1 MLAVISLSKQK
12 NTRRASCL
20 ICVENAVFLLNLFT
34 FEWSVFMMS
43 CLSLYTNY
51 IQYNSIVGVRH
62 KSVALSSCQKRI
74 GCNSSIL
81 AVAQV
86 SGLSRWLEKKTQKM
100 FHIVQYRPLRL
111 ITRNSLSRICLKLMF
126 SRLVTFE
133 QISKSR
139 FSSHSLV
146 GNKNIILMGPPG
158 AGKTTVGR
166 IVGQK
171 LDCPVIDVDDD
182 VLETTWNMSVSEKL
196 QDVGNEQFLE
206 EEGKALLK
214 FSASGSV
221 ISLSGSNPMHTA
233 GMQHVKRNGIVVYL
247 DVPTTVIMSRLKS
260 MKVDRIVGQ
269 GPATSLKDILQF
281 RKQFYKR
288 WYDVRVL
295 CGGSM
300 AAEVVAEKVLDAVK
314 RYQNSEVETY
324 VSTRSTQKNSQKY
337 FSDVVI
343 EGLASDG
350 GLFVPERGLPELTA
364 EEWQSIIEATYAERA
379 QVILERCIHPADIPA
394 SKLREI
400 IGTAYGENF
409 TCSKIAPVR
418 HLTGNQFLLELFH
431 GPTASFK
438 DFALQMMPHIFAYC
452 IPRSCNYL
460 VLVAT
465 SGDTGSAVLD
475 GFSRLHDT
483 DKQRIAVMSFFPED
497 GVSPIQKSQMI
508 GCQKENA
515 WSVGVKSD
523 FDFCQTAMK
532 KIFADSDYT
541 GYLTV
546 EYGTSLAAANSIN
559 WARLLPQVVYH
570 ASAYLDLVHQGIIA
584 FGDPVDIC
592 IPTGNFGNILAALY
606 AKMMGIPIRKCI
618 CASNEN
624 NVLTD
629 FIRTGIYD
637 LRGRKLIPTFSP
649 AIDILKS
656 SNLERYLHLIADG
669 DGQLVT
675 QLYNQLET
683 QGHFQ
688 LRKDLLEKLQQDLVA
703 GWCSEEDCLAAI
715 HSVYSTTGYIL
726 DTHTAVAKVVA
737 DRLQDRTCPIIIS
750 STAHYSKFAPAILR
764 ALRITEI
771 KQNPLSQL
779 HLLSSYSPLPP
790 VHWGLIETLKKNEN
804 EGHRICTADLSML
817 MSCIETLIQGH
828 FMKVF

>member
-1 MLAVISLSKQK
+1 ML
-12 NTRRASCL
+12 
-20 ICVENAVFLLNLFT
+20 
-34 FEWSVFMMS
+34 
-43 CLSLYTNY
+43 
-51 IQYNSIVGVRH
+51 
-62 KSVALSSCQKRI
+62 
-74 GCNSSIL
+74 
-81 AVAQV
+81 
-86 SGLSRWLEKKTQKM
+86 SGLSSWLGRKKKNKPNNPAQPKMM
-100 FHIVQYRPLRL
+100 FHVVQYRPFRL
-111 ITRNSLSRICLKLMF
+111 ITQNSLSSTCSKLML
-126 SRLVTFE
+126 SRPVAFA
-133 QISKSR
+133 QIWKSW

-171 LDCPVIDVDDD
+171 LDCPVIDIDDD

-221 ISLSGSNPMHTA
+221 ISLTGSNPMHSA
-233 GMQHVKRNGIVVYL
+233 GMQHVKKNGIVVYL
-247 DVPTTVIMSRLKS
+247 DVPATVIMSRLKS

-269 GPATSLKDILQF
+269 SPGISLKDILQF

-288 WYDVRVL
+288 WYDIRVL
-295 CGGSM
+295 CGDI

-314 RYQNSEVETY
+314 RYQDSELETFI
-324 VSTRSTQKNSQKY
+324 STRSNRSGRSMEKDSCKY
-337 FSDVVI
+337 FSDVVT
-343 EGLASDG
+343 EGLAPDG
-350 GLFVPERGLPELTA
+350 GLFVPERGLPKFTA
-364 EEWQSIIEATYAERA
+364 GEWQSLIEATYIERA

-394 SKLREI
+394 SKLAEI
-400 IGTAYGENF
+400 IGAAYGENF
-409 TCSKIAPVR
+409 SCSKIAPVR
-418 HLTGNQFLLELFH
+418 HLAGNQFLLELFH

-438 DFALQMMPHIFAYC
+438 DFALQMVPHIFAYC

-483 DKQRIAVMSFFPED
+483 DKQRIAVMNFFPED
-497 GVSPIQKSQMI
+497 GVSAIQKSQMI

-523 FDFCQTAMK
+523 FDFCQTAIK
-532 KIFADSDYT
+532 QIFTNSDYT
-541 GYLTV
+541 GFLTV
-546 EYGTSLAAANSIN
+546 EYGTALAAANSIN
-559 WARLLPQVVYH
+559 WARLLPQIVYH
-570 ASAYLDLVHQGIIA
+570 ASAYLDLVHQSIIP
-584 FGDPVDIC
+584 FGSSVDVC

-618 CASNEN
+618 CANNEN

-629 FIRTGIYD
+629 FIRTGVYD

-649 AIDILKS
+649 AVDILKS
-656 SNLERYLHLIADG
+656 SNLERYLHLITNE
-669 DGQLVT
+669 DGQLVA
-675 QLYNQLET
+675 QLYNQLEN

-688 LRKDLLEKLQQDLVA
+688 LGKDLLEKLQQDVVA

-790 VHWGLIETLKKNEN
+790 VHWGLLETLKKKGNED
-804 EGHRICTADLSML
+804 HQVCAADTSML
-817 MSCIETLIQGH
+817 MSHIETLIQNH

>member
-1 MLAVISLSKQK
+1 
-12 NTRRASCL
+12 
-20 ICVENAVFLLNLFT
+20 
-34 FEWSVFMMS
+34 
-43 CLSLYTNY
+43 
-51 IQYNSIVGVRH
+51 
-62 KSVALSSCQKRI
+62 
-74 GCNSSIL
+74 
-81 AVAQV
+81 
-86 SGLSRWLEKKTQKM
+86 M
-100 FHIVQYRPLRL
+100 FPIVQYQPLRL
-111 ITRNSLSRICLKLMF
+111 ITQNTLSSMCLKLMF
-126 SRLVTFE
+126 SRPVAFAQTWKLWL
-133 QISKSR
+133 
-139 FSSHSLV
+139 SSHSLI

-214 FSASGSV
+214 LSASGSV
-221 ISLSGSNPMHTA
+221 ISLTGSNPMHA
-233 GMQHVKRNGIVVYL
+233 ASMQHMKQNGLVVYL
-247 DVPTTVIMSRLKS
+247 DVPTAVIMRRLGV
-260 MKVDRIVGQ
+260 MRVDRIVGQ
-269 GPATSLKDILQF
+269 GPGVSLKDILQF

-288 WYDVRVL
+288 WHDIRVL
-295 CGGSM
+295 CAGEST
-300 AAEVVAEKVLDAVK
+300 AEAIAEKVIDAVK
-314 RYQNSEVETY
+314 RYQNSESETFI
-324 VSTRSTQKNSQKY
+324 STRASKSGNGKEKDSAKY
-337 FSDVVI
+337 FSDVVT
-343 EGLASDG
+343 EGLAPDG
-350 GLFVPERGLPELTA
+350 GLFVPENGLPKLSSG
-364 EEWQSIIEATYAERA
+364 EWQSLIEATYVERA

-394 SKLREI
+394 STLGEI

-409 TCSKIAPVR
+409 SCSKIAPVR

-452 IPRSCNYL
+452 IPKSCNYL

-475 GFSRLHDT
+475 GFSRLRDA

-497 GVSPIQKSQMI
+497 GVSQIQKSQMI

-515 WSVGVKSD
+515 RSIGVKSD
-523 FDFCQTAMK
+523 FDFCQTAIK
-532 KIFADSDYT
+532 QIFTNSDYT
-541 GYLTV
+541 GFLTV
-546 EYGTSLAAANSIN
+546 EYGTALAAANSIN
-559 WARLLPQVVYH
+559 WARLLPQIVYH
-570 ASAYLDLVHQGIIA
+570 ASAYLDLVHQDIIT
-584 FGDPVDIC
+584 FGSPVDVC
-592 IPTGNFGNILAALY
+592 IPTGNFGNVLAALY

-629 FIRTGIYD
+629 FVRTGMYD
-637 LRGRKLIPTFSP
+637 LRGRRLIPTLSP

-656 SNLERYLHLIADG
+656 SNLERYLHLIGGG
-669 DGQLVT
+669 DGQLVS
-675 QLYNQLET
+675 QLYNQLEN

-688 LRKDLLEKLQQDLVA
+688 LQKKLLEKLQRDVVA

-764 ALRITEI
+764 ALRIAEI

-790 VHWGLIETLKKNEN
+790 VHWGLLETLKRNEN
-804 EGHRICTADLSML
+804 EGHQICAADTSVL
-817 MSCIETLIQGH
+817 MSHIEALIQSH
-828 FMKVF
+828 FT

>member
-1 MLAVISLSKQK
+1 MFIEELIVIFFF
-12 NTRRASCL
+12 
-20 ICVENAVFLLNLFT
+20 FLNQF
-34 FEWSVFMMS
+34 
-43 CLSLYTNY
+43 
-51 IQYNSIVGVRH
+51 
-62 KSVALSSCQKRI
+62 
-74 GCNSSIL
+74 
-81 AVAQV
+81 
-86 SGLSRWLEKKTQKM
+86 SGLTRWLRKKKNKNKNKNQKQQQKM
-100 FHIVQYRPLRL
+100 FHTVQYQPLRL
-111 ITRNSLSRICLKLMF
+111 ITQNSLSKICLKLMF

-133 QISKSR
+133 RISKSW
-139 FSSHSLV
+139 FSSHSLI

-171 LDCPVIDVDDD
+171 LDCPVIDIDDD
-182 VLETTWNMSVSEKL
+182 VLERTWNMSVSEKL

-221 ISLSGSNPMHTA
+221 ISLTGSNPMHTA

-247 DVPTTVIMSRLKS
+247 DVPTMVIMSRLKS

-295 CGGSM
+295 CGGNM

-324 VSTRSTQKNSQKY
+324 VSTRSTQNNSHKY
-337 FSDVVI
+337 FSDVVVG
-343 EGLASDG
+343 GLASDG
-350 GLFVPERGLPELTA
+350 GLFVPERGLPVLTA
-364 EEWQSIIEATYAERA
+364 EEWQTLIGATYAERA

-523 FDFCQTAMK
+523 FDFCQTAIK
-532 KIFADSDYT
+532 KIFTNSDYT

-546 EYGTSLAAANSIN
+546 EYGTALAAANSIN

-570 ASAYLDLVHQGIIA
+570 ASAYLDLVHQGIII
-584 FGDPVDIC
+584 FGDPVDVC

-637 LRGRKLIPTFSP
+637 LRGRKLVPTFSP
-649 AIDILKS
+649 AVDILKS

-669 DGQLVT
+669 DGQLLI
-675 QLYNQLET
+675 QLYNQLEN

-688 LRKDLLEKLQQDLVA
+688 LQKDLLEKLQQNLVA

-764 ALRITEI
+764 ALKITEI

-790 VHWGLIETLKKNEN
+790 VHWGLLATLKKNEN
-804 EGHRICTADLSML
+804 EGHRVCAADLS
-817 MSCIETLIQGH
+817 
-828 FMKVF
+828 

>member
-1 MLAVISLSKQK
+1 MLHV
-12 NTRRASCL
+12 
-20 ICVENAVFLLNLFT
+20 
-34 FEWSVFMMS
+34 
-43 CLSLYTNY
+43 
-51 IQYNSIVGVRH
+51 
-62 KSVALSSCQKRI
+62 
-74 GCNSSIL
+74 
-81 AVAQV
+81 
-86 SGLSRWLEKKTQKM
+86 
-100 FHIVQYRPLRL
+100 VQYRPLRL
-111 ITRNSLSRICLKLMF
+111 ITQTSLFSMCLKVVLSRPVAF
-126 SRLVTFE
+126 A
-133 QISKSR
+133 QIWKSW
-139 FSSHSLV
+139 FSSRSLV

-158 AGKTTVGR
+158 AGKTTIGR

-171 LDCPVIDVDDD
+171 LDCPVIDIDDD

-221 ISLSGSNPMHTA
+221 ISLTGSNPMHA
-233 GMQHVKRNGIVVYL
+233 ASMQHMKKTGIVVYL

-269 GPATSLKDILQF
+269 SLGISLKDILQF

-288 WYDVRVL
+288 WYDIRVL
-295 CGGSM
+295 CGGDV

-314 RYQNSEVETY
+314 RYQNSELETFI
-324 VSTRSTQKNSQKY
+324 STRSSRSGRSMEKDCHKY
-337 FSDVVI
+337 FSDVVT
-343 EGLASDG
+343 EGLAPDG
-350 GLFVPERGLPELTA
+350 GLFVPERGLPKFTA
-364 EEWQSIIEATYAERA
+364 GEWQSLIEATYIERA

-394 SKLREI
+394 SKLAEI
-400 IGTAYGENF
+400 IETAYGENF

-418 HLTGNQFLLELFH
+418 HLAGNQFLLELFH

-438 DFALQMMPHIFAYC
+438 DLALQMVPHIFAYC

-475 GFSRLHDT
+475 GFSRLHDA
-483 DKQRIAVMSFFPED
+483 DKQRIAVMNFFPED

-523 FDFCQTAMK
+523 FDFCQTAIK
-532 KIFADSDYT
+532 QIFTNSDYT
-541 GYLTV
+541 GFLTV

-559 WARLLPQVVYH
+559 WARLLPQIVYH
-570 ASAYLDLVHQGIIA
+570 ASAYLDLVHQAIIPL
-584 FGDPVDIC
+584 GSPVDVC

-629 FIRTGIYD
+629 FIRAGVYD

-649 AIDILKS
+649 AVDILKS
-656 SNLERYLHLIADG
+656 SNLERYLHLIANE

-675 QLYNQLET
+675 QLYNQLEN

-764 ALRITEI
+764 ALRIAEI
-771 KQNPLSQL
+771 NQNPLSQL

-790 VHWGLIETLKKNEN
+790 VHWGLLETLKKKGNEEHQYKKEASQSAWHLIKES
-804 EGHRICTADLSML
+804 EGRIPVSGKCDSIRGINCVT
-817 MSCIETLIQGH
+817 
-828 FMKVF
+828 

>member
-1 MLAVISLSKQK
+1 
-12 NTRRASCL
+12 
-20 ICVENAVFLLNLFT
+20 
-34 FEWSVFMMS
+34 
-43 CLSLYTNY
+43 
-51 IQYNSIVGVRH
+51 
-62 KSVALSSCQKRI
+62 
-74 GCNSSIL
+74 
-81 AVAQV
+81 
-86 SGLSRWLEKKTQKM
+86 M
-100 FHIVQYRPLRL
+100 FHIVQYRSLRL
-111 ITRNSLSRICLKLMF
+111 VTQTRLSKMCLKLMF

-133 QISKSR
+133 RISKSW
-139 FSSHSLV
+139 FSSHSLI

-171 LDCPVIDVDDD
+171 LNCPVIDIDDD

-221 ISLSGSNPMHTA
+221 ISLTGSNPMHTA

-260 MKVDRIVGQ
+260 IKVDRIVGQ
-269 GPATSLKDILQF
+269 GPAASLKDILQF
-281 RKQFYKR
+281 RKQFYRR

-295 CGGSM
+295 CAGNM
-300 AAEVVAEKVLDAVK
+300 APEVVAEKVLDAVK
-314 RYQNSEVETY
+314 RYQNSEVDTY
-324 VSTRSTQKNSQKY
+324 VSTRSTQKNSHKY

-364 EEWQSIIEATYAERA
+364 EEWQTLVEATYAERA

-394 SKLREI
+394 SKLREM

-483 DKQRIAVMSFFPED
+483 DKQRIAVLSFFPED

-515 WSVGVKSD
+515 WSVGVRSD

-532 KIFADSDYT
+532 KIFTNADYT

-546 EYGTSLAAANSIN
+546 EYGTALAAANSIN

-570 ASAYLDLVHQGIIA
+570 ASAYLDLVHQGIIT

-629 FIRTGIYD
+629 FIRTGLYD
-637 LRGRKLIPTFSP
+637 LRGRKLVPTFSP
-649 AIDILKS
+649 AVDILKS

-675 QLYNQLET
+675 QLYNQLEN

-688 LRKDLLEKLQQDLVA
+688 LREDLLEKLQQDLVA
-703 GWCSEEDCLAAI
+703 GWCSEEDCLAVI

-790 VHWGLIETLKKNEN
+790 VHWGLLETLKKNEN
-804 EGHRICTADLSML
+804 EGHRVCAADLSML
-817 MSCIETLIQGH
+817 MSCIETLIQNH
-828 FMKVF
+828 FMKVL

>member
-1 MLAVISLSKQK
+1 
-12 NTRRASCL
+12 
-20 ICVENAVFLLNLFT
+20 
-34 FEWSVFMMS
+34 
-43 CLSLYTNY
+43 
-51 IQYNSIVGVRH
+51 
-62 KSVALSSCQKRI
+62 
-74 GCNSSIL
+74 
-81 AVAQV
+81 
-86 SGLSRWLEKKTQKM
+86 M
-100 FHIVQYRPLRL
+100 FHLVQYRPLRL
-111 ITRNSLSRICLKLMF
+111 ITQNTLSSMCLKLMF
-126 SRLVTFE
+126 SRPVAFA
-133 QISKSR
+133 QIWKSW
-139 FSSHSLV
+139 FSSHSLI

-214 FSASGSV
+214 ISASGSV
-221 ISLSGSNPMHTA
+221 ISLTGSNPMHAA
-233 GMQHVKRNGIVVYL
+233 GMQHVKKNGIVVYL
-247 DVPTTVIMSRLKS
+247 DVPTAVIMHRLKL

-269 GPATSLKDILQF
+269 DSGMSLKDILQF

-288 WYDVRVL
+288 WHDIRVL
-295 CGGSM
+295 CGGEIT
-300 AAEVVAEKVLDAVK
+300 AEAIAEKVLDAVK
-314 RYQNSEVETY
+314 RYQNSKLETFI
-324 VSTRSTQKNSQKY
+324 STRSIRSGNCKQKDSAKY
-337 FSDVVI
+337 FSDVVT
-343 EGLASDG
+343 EGLAPDG
-350 GLFVPERGLPELTA
+350 GLFVPESGFPKLTA
-364 EEWQSIIEATYAERA
+364 GEWQSLIEATYVERA
-379 QVILERCIHPADIPA
+379 EVILEKCIHPADIPA
-394 SKLREI
+394 STLGEI

-452 IPRSCNYL
+452 VPRSCNYL

-497 GVSPIQKSQMI
+497 GVSQIQKSQMI

-523 FDFCQTAMK
+523 FDFCQTAIK
-532 KIFADSDYT
+532 QIFTNSDYT
-541 GYLTV
+541 GFLTV
-546 EYGTSLAAANSIN
+546 EYGTALAAANSIN
-559 WARLLPQVVYH
+559 WARLLPQIVYH

-584 FGDPVDIC
+584 FGNPVDVC

-637 LRGRKLIPTFSP
+637 LRGRRLIPTLSP
-649 AIDILKS
+649 AVDILKS
-656 SNLERYLHLIADG
+656 SNLERYLHLIADS

-675 QLYNQLET
+675 QLYNQLEN

-688 LRKDLLEKLQQDLVA
+688 LQKDLLEKLQQDLVA

-764 ALRITEI
+764 ALRIAEI

-790 VHWGLIETLKKNEN
+790 VHWGLLETLKKNEN
-804 EGHRICTADLSML
+804 EDHQICAADMGML
-817 MSCIETLIQGH
+817 MSHIEALIQNH

>member
-1 MLAVISLSKQK
+1 
-12 NTRRASCL
+12 
-20 ICVENAVFLLNLFT
+20 
-34 FEWSVFMMS
+34 
-43 CLSLYTNY
+43 
-51 IQYNSIVGVRH
+51 
-62 KSVALSSCQKRI
+62 
-74 GCNSSIL
+74 
-81 AVAQV
+81 
-86 SGLSRWLEKKTQKM
+86 
-100 FHIVQYRPLRL
+100 
-111 ITRNSLSRICLKLMF
+111 
-126 SRLVTFE
+126 
-133 QISKSR
+133 
-139 FSSHSLV
+139 
-146 GNKNIILMGPPG
+146 
-158 AGKTTVGR
+158 
-166 IVGQK
+166 
-171 LDCPVIDVDDD
+171 
-182 VLETTWNMSVSEKL
+182 MSVSEKL

-206 EEGKALLK
+206 EEGKTLLK

-221 ISLSGSNPMHTA
+221 ISLTGSNPMHSA
-233 GMQHVKRNGIVVYL
+233 GMQHMKKNGIVVYL
-247 DVPTTVIMSRLKS
+247 DVPTAVIMSRLKS

-269 GPATSLKDILQF
+269 SPGISLKDILQF
-281 RKQFYKR
+281 RKQFYRR
-288 WYDVRVL
+288 WYDIRVL
-295 CGGSM
+295 CGGDD

-314 RYQNSEVETY
+314 RYQNSELETFI
-324 VSTRSTQKNSQKY
+324 STRSSRSERSMEKNSHKY

-343 EGLASDG
+343 EGLAPDG
-350 GLFVPERGLPELTA
+350 GLFVPERGLPKFTVG
-364 EEWQSIIEATYAERA
+364 EWQSLIEATYIERA
-379 QVILERCIHPADIPA
+379 QVILEGCIHPADIPA
-394 SKLREI
+394 SKLAEI
-400 IGTAYGENF
+400 TETAYGENF

-418 HLTGNQFLLELFH
+418 HLAGNQFLLELFH

-438 DFALQMMPHIFAYC
+438 DFALQMVPHIFAYC

-483 DKQRIAVMSFFPED
+483 DKQRIAVMNFFPED

-523 FDFCQTAMK
+523 FDFCQTAIK
-532 KIFADSDYT
+532 QIFTNSDYT
-541 GYLTV
+541 GFLTV
-546 EYGTSLAAANSIN
+546 EYGTALAAANSIN
-559 WARLLPQVVYH
+559 WARLLPQIVYH
-570 ASAYLDLVHQGIIA
+570 ASAYLDLVHQDIIP
-584 FGDPVDIC
+584 FGSPVDVC

-629 FIRTGIYD
+629 FIRTGVYD

-649 AIDILKS
+649 AVDILKS
-656 SNLERYLHLIADG
+656 SNLERYLHLIANE

-675 QLYNQLET
+675 QLYKQLEK

-688 LRKDLLEKLQQDLVA
+688 LQKDLLEKLQQDVVA
-703 GWCSEEDCLAAI
+703 GWCSEEECLAAI

-764 ALRITEI
+764 ALRIAEI

-779 HLLSSYSPLPP
+779 HLLNSYNPLPP
-790 VHWGLIETLKKNEN
+790 IHWGLLETLKKKGNED
-804 EGHRICTADLSML
+804 HRVCAADMSML
-817 MSCIETLIQGH
+817 MSCIETLIQNH

>member
-1 MLAVISLSKQK
+1 
-12 NTRRASCL
+12 
-20 ICVENAVFLLNLFT
+20 
-34 FEWSVFMMS
+34 
-43 CLSLYTNY
+43 
-51 IQYNSIVGVRH
+51 
-62 KSVALSSCQKRI
+62 
-74 GCNSSIL
+74 
-81 AVAQV
+81 
-86 SGLSRWLEKKTQKM
+86 M
-100 FHIVQYRPLRL
+100 FHIVQYRSLRL
-111 ITRNSLSRICLKLMF
+111 VTQTRLSKMCLKLMF

-133 QISKSR
+133 RISKSW
-139 FSSHSLV
+139 FSSHSLI

-171 LDCPVIDVDDD
+171 LNCPVIDIDDD

-221 ISLSGSNPMHTA
+221 ISLTGSNPMHTA

-260 MKVDRIVGQ
+260 IKVDRIVGQ
-269 GPATSLKDILQF
+269 GPAASLKDILQF
-281 RKQFYKR
+281 RKQFYRR

-295 CGGSM
+295 CGGNM
-300 AAEVVAEKVLDAVK
+300 APEVVAEKVLDAVK
-314 RYQNSEVETY
+314 RYQNSEVDTY
-324 VSTRSTQKNSQKY
+324 VSTRSTQKNSHKY

-364 EEWQSIIEATYAERA
+364 EEWQTLVEATYAERA

-394 SKLREI
+394 SKLREM

-483 DKQRIAVMSFFPED
+483 DKQRIAVLSFFPED

-515 WSVGVKSD
+515 WSVGVRSD

-532 KIFADSDYT
+532 KIFTNSDYT

-546 EYGTSLAAANSIN
+546 EYGTALAAANSIN

-629 FIRTGIYD
+629 FIRTGLYD
-637 LRGRKLIPTFSP
+637 LRGRKLVPTFSP
-649 AIDILKS
+649 AVDILKS

-675 QLYNQLET
+675 QLYNQLEN

-688 LRKDLLEKLQQDLVA
+688 LREDLLEKLQQDLVA
-703 GWCSEEDCLAAI
+703 GWCSEEDCLAVI

-790 VHWGLIETLKKNEN
+790 VHWGLLETLKKNEN
-804 EGHRICTADLSML
+804 EGHRVCAADLN
-817 MSCIETLIQGH
+817 
-828 FMKVF
+828 

>member
-1 MLAVISLSKQK
+1 MFRV
-12 NTRRASCL
+12 C
-20 ICVENAVFLLNLFT
+20 
-34 FEWSVFMMS
+34 
-43 CLSLYTNY
+43 
-51 IQYNSIVGVRH
+51 QY
-62 KSVALSSCQKRI
+62 
-74 GCNSSIL
+74 
-81 AVAQV
+81 
-86 SGLSRWLEKKTQKM
+86 W
-100 FHIVQYRPLRL
+100 PLRL
-111 ITRNSLSRICLKLMF
+111 ITQNSVSSMYLKLML
-126 SRLVTFE
+126 SRPVAFA
-133 QISKSR
+133 QIWKSW
-139 FSSHSLV
+139 FSSHTLV
-146 GNKNIILMGPPG
+146 GSKNIILMGPPG

-171 LDCPVIDVDDD
+171 LDCPVIDIDDD
-182 VLETTWNMSVSEKL
+182 VLERTWNMSVSEKL

-206 EEGKALLK
+206 EEGKTLLK

-221 ISLSGSNPMHTA
+221 ISLTGSNPMHSA
-233 GMQHVKRNGIVVYL
+233 GMQHMKKNGIVVYL
-247 DVPTTVIMSRLKS
+247 DVPTAVIMSRLKS

-269 GPATSLKDILQF
+269 SPGISLKDILQF
-281 RKQFYKR
+281 RKQFYRR
-288 WYDVRVL
+288 WYDIRVL
-295 CGGSM
+295 CGGDD

-314 RYQNSEVETY
+314 RYQNSELETFI
-324 VSTRSTQKNSQKY
+324 STRSSRSERSMEKNSHKY

-343 EGLASDG
+343 EGLAPDG
-350 GLFVPERGLPELTA
+350 GLFVPERGLPKFTVG
-364 EEWQSIIEATYAERA
+364 EWQSLIEATYIERA
-379 QVILERCIHPADIPA
+379 QVILEGCIHPADIPA
-394 SKLREI
+394 SKLAEI
-400 IGTAYGENF
+400 TETAYGENF

-418 HLTGNQFLLELFH
+418 HLAGNQFLLELFH

-438 DFALQMMPHIFAYC
+438 DFALQMVPHIFAYC

-483 DKQRIAVMSFFPED
+483 DKQRIAVMNFFPED

-523 FDFCQTAMK
+523 FDFCQTAIK
-532 KIFADSDYT
+532 QIFTNSDYT
-541 GYLTV
+541 GFLTV
-546 EYGTSLAAANSIN
+546 EYGTALAAANSIN
-559 WARLLPQVVYH
+559 WARLLPQIVYH
-570 ASAYLDLVHQGIIA
+570 ASAYLDLVHQDIIP
-584 FGDPVDIC
+584 FGSPVDVC

-629 FIRTGIYD
+629 FIRTGVYD

-649 AIDILKS
+649 AVDILKS
-656 SNLERYLHLIADG
+656 SNLERYLHLIANE

-675 QLYNQLET
+675 QLYKQLEK

-688 LRKDLLEKLQQDLVA
+688 LQKDLLEKLQQDVVA
-703 GWCSEEDCLAAI
+703 GWCSEEECLAAI

-764 ALRITEI
+764 ALRIAEI

-779 HLLSSYSPLPP
+779 HLLNSYNPLPP
-790 VHWGLIETLKKNEN
+790 IHWGLLETLKKKGNED
-804 EGHRICTADLSML
+804 HRVCAADMSML
-817 MSCIETLIQGH
+817 MSCIETLIQNH